1 MNFYR
6 CLICGEVYMGD
17 SVPSNCPFC
26 GAKAKYLAPADQWV
40 DENIGLGELTDV
52 SRKNL
57 EAALQLEANNAPF
70 YKDASA
76 KAKSIELQ
84 GVFKYLF
91 KIEREHADVIQKILK
106 CPPPKPEPG
115 KEVATDD
122 EMENLRAA
130 HEREKFATKF
140 YADSAKE
147 AIEPRVKK
155 VFLALSEIESDHV
168 KLEGARI

>member
-17 SVPSNCPFC
+17 AVPSNCPFC
-26 GAKAKYLAPADQWV
+26 GAKAKYFVPAEEWV
-40 DENIGLGELTDV
+40 DENVGIETLSDV
-52 SRKNL
+52 SRRNL
-57 EAALQLEANNAPF
+57 QAALQLEVNNAPF

-91 KIEREHADVIQKILK
+91 KIEREHADVVQKILK
-106 CPPPKPEPG
+106 GEVPRPEPG
-115 KEVATDD
+115 KEVAGDG
-122 EMENLRAA
+122 EIANLLAA
-130 HEREKFATKF
+130 HEREKHATKF
-140 YADSAKE
+140 YADSARE
-147 AIEPRVKK
+147 AVEVRVKK

-168 KLEGARI
+168 KLEGSRL

>member
-1 MNFYR
+1 MDFCR
-6 CLICGEVYMGD
+6 CLICGEVYMGEGT
-17 SVPSNCPFC
+17 PSNCPFC
-26 GAKAKYLAPADQWV
+26 GAKAKYLVPAEQWV
-40 DENIGLGELTDV
+40 DENLTITELSDV

-57 EAALQLEANNAPF
+57 QAALQLEVNNAPF

-76 KAKSIELQ
+76 RAKSIELQ

-91 KIEREHADVIQKILK
+91 KIEREHADVVQKILK
-106 CPPPKPEPG
+106 GEVPQPEPG

-122 EMENLRAA
+122 EMQNLQAA
-130 HEREKFATKF
+130 HEREKHATKF

-147 AIEPRVKK
+147 AVEPRVKK

-168 KLEGARI
+168 KLEGSRL

>member
-17 SVPSNCPFC
+17 GAPSHCPFC
-26 GAKAKYLAPADQWV
+26 GAKAKYLVIADQWV
-40 DENIGLGELTDV
+40 DENIGLGKLSDV

-76 KAKSIELQ
+76 RAKSIELQ

-106 CPPPKPEPG
+106 VEAPQPEPG
-115 KEVATDD
+115 KEVAGDD

-130 HEREKFATKF
+130 HEREKYATKF
-140 YADSAKE
+140 YADSAKQ
-147 AIEPRVKK
+147 AVEPRVKK
-155 VFLALSEIESDHV
+155 VFLALAEIESDHV
-168 KLEGARI
+168 KLEGSRL